1 MNELKRSINKFQIV
15 GTIDEINLKVD
26 NNVVNK
32 RNSQIKGAIIKCD
45 FKNPSVTINVNGQ
58 IIGVNFYPT
67 YKQVEKD
74 GKIIDNPRYKA
85 LETIMNYEKGIRVLA
100 NCSLSEN
107 SYVDDKGNEPEFKSF
122 PQLSAFQITSSNV
135 SDDDTADGRISGVVK
150 SIKDEVRN
158 EEETGRIIVEFYYM
172 ITDGS
177 GDIIATPINLIVE
190 SDLADD
196 FKDMYPIGSNCILDV
211 EIINRQVG
219 GNKKKVEGHF
229 GRRESKVVD
238 GFTVEEFSC
247 FGGDLTLEE
256 ENEYFVS
263 VDDMKELLK
272 ERKVMIEAKISEKK
286 SENKKPISSGLGT
299 RKSTV
304 DTSTNIDNEN
314 PFA

>member
-32 RNSQIKGAIIKCD
+32 KNSQIKGAIIKCD

-107 SYVDDKGNEPEFKSF
+107 SYVDDKSNEPEFKSF

-247 FGGDLTLEE
+247 FGGDPTLEE

-272 ERKVMIEAKISEKK
+272 ERKVMIEAKISERNLKIR
-286 SENKKPISSGLGT
+286 SQYQVVWELE
-299 RKSTV
+299 RV
-304 DTSTNIDNEN
+304 Q
-314 PFA
+314 

>member
-85 LETIMNYEKGIRVLA
+85 LETIMNYEKGTRVLA

-172 ITDGS
+172 ITDSS

-247 FGGDLTLEE
+247 FGGDPTLEE

-286 SENKKPISSGLGT
+286 SENKKPTSSGLGT

>member
-32 RNSQIKGAIIKCD
+32 RNSRIKGAIIKCD

-247 FGGDLTLEE
+247 FGGDPTLEE

-286 SENKKPISSGLGT
+286 SEHKKPTSSGLGT

>member
-32 RNSQIKGAIIKCD
+32 KNSQIKGAIIKCD

>member
-85 LETIMNYEKGIRVLA
+85 LETIMNYEKGTRVLA

-247 FGGDLTLEE
+247 FGGDPTLEE